1 MHAQSA
7 RRQWAAISSKV
18 QRKSSA
24 GPAAAAAAAPSVPAA
39 QLRRVRAALAEQ
51 AALTASTGR
60 ALAAMQ
66 SWLDAWQQ
74 DTGC

>member
-24 GPAAAAAAAPSVPAA
+24 ESAAGAATAPLVPAA

-51 AALTASTGR
+51 AALTASAGR

-66 SWLDAWQQ
+66 SWVDTWQQ
-74 DTGC
+74 DTCC